1 MKSISILFK
10 ISNLKVILFIYVVLT
25 FGTICLSKTYYVST
39 KKGTDFNNGSK
50 DAPFKTIQFGIEK
63 LKEGDTLYLEEG
75 RYFINYPIK
84 LKSGI
89 HILAKKNEIVEI
101 HGTELK
107 NNWIQV
113 SNNLWKCNQQDSIL
127 QLFIENKPFFQAAYP
142 TINEGMKAL
151 QMGTFAVAFPNK
163 QLYIEGL
170 TQLKDSRN
178 LNILGIH
185 GKRLVGLN
193 GKVINQTNNTLNI
206 ENNAWYWDTT
216 ARIRKEYLDTGQAF
230 IFGSKDF
237 LDTDNEWYWENGELF
252 LQSNSNP
259 NNSIIEVRT
268 NKMILDLSNSS
279 NCSLTN
285 VNFFAANINLKNSR
299 NCVVNNCKFFYPTP
313 FFTFRQG
320 FEKFS
325 PNSSKGYE
333 DPENWNGNGPDWNK
347 YDGPETWNG
356 NGIEISGENNT
367 IENCYIAHSWGDG
380 LTVWGKGNQI
390 KNNIITDC
398 NWMGIDCAPLNIS
411 GTEHLIQNNEL
422 SYGGRSILIHRFLS
436 NSKILNNHIHH
447 GGIICND
454 QGLTYT
460 FWTDGKGTEIAY
472 NYLHDNLG
480 KTNHC
485 GIYLDNWTYNFNIH
499 HNIINNSGTA
509 ININKPHN
517 NHTIFNNTFYNNTYS
532 MGAWGPEGTT
542 IRNVK
547 TFNNITNTNKKERW
561 NYDSFYG
568 TEMDSNHVYFENNI
582 FIDPEN
588 HNFSLKKYSYPI
600 DKGITNEYTLPFK
613 GKAPDL
619 GAMES
624 DSEPIEYGSSIII
637 ENEQHYP
644 PKAPLKL
651 KLTNN
656 TPTATVLAWEYP
668 FNYIDSFYL
677 ERKIS
682 GDTFKIIAKLPALT
696 LNYNDSNQP
705 PGEYRYR
712 VKALNKYGISDPSNS
727 VEIFNPKF
735 ENSLFLDAENNDRNN
750 GTNKSGDVI
759 INNDNNDWICYKQVD
774 YGTRNLDACIVN
786 MAVPCEQAWQEIQLR
801 IDRPMGRMIGNL
813 TTTSTGGW
821 DKFEQRTFS
830 IEKISGKHDTYIKF
844 KGNQGLGTIDW
855 FNLYNSQGNVQKK
868 YPTDPICPQQRNTSR
883 LIPVTIYPNPSSEE
897 LAVAI
902 ENLET
907 SDINIKFASTEGI
920 LLLDKTETKQ
930 QPGTQ
935 EYYLHNHINIPSL
948 TKGIYHLQIT
958 ITGKRITQ
966 TKNYK
971 FIKN

>member
-1 MKSISILFK
+1 M
-10 ISNLKVILFIYVVLT
+10 LT
-25 FGTICLSKTYYVST
+25 NSVWSKTYFVS
-39 KKGTDFNNGSK
+39 KNGSNDNNGSINL
-50 DAPFKTIQFGIEK
+50 PFKTIQFSISK
-63 LKEGDTLYLEEG
+63 LEEGDTLYIKEG
-75 RYFINYPIK
+75 EYYISDKIK
-84 LKSGI
+84 LKSNTT
-89 HILAKKNEIVEI
+89 ILAYKNEKVTI

-107 NNWIQV
+107 KEWTLVQ
-113 SNNLWKCNQQDSIL
+113 NNLWKCTQKDSVI
-127 QLFIENKPFFQAAYP
+127 QLFIDGFPYFQASFP
-142 TINEGMKAL
+142 EIVENINAL
-151 QMGTFAVAFPNK
+151 KQGAFAVAYPNK
-163 QLYIEGL
+163 QIYIESL
-170 TQLKDSRN
+170 AQIDDKNNLKV
-178 LNILGIH
+178 LGIH
-185 GKRLVGLN
+185 GKKLVALN
-193 GKVINQTNNTLNI
+193 GKITNQNDKILSI

-230 IFGSKDF
+230 IFGSKQY
-237 LDTDNEWYWENGELF
+237 LDTENEWYWENGELF
-252 LQSNSNP
+252 LLSNSDP
-259 NNSIIEVRT
+259 NSKNVEVRT
-268 NKMILDLSNSS
+268 SKIILDLSNSS
-279 NCSLTN
+279 NCLLTN
-285 VNFFAANINLKNSR
+285 ITFFAANINLKNSN
-299 NCVVNNCKFFYPTP
+299 NCVVKKCNFLYPTP

-325 PNSSKGYE
+325 PNGANDYE
-333 DPENWNGNGPDWNK
+333 DPENWNGNGPDWSK

-356 NGIEISGENNT
+356 NGIEISGENNK

-398 NWMGIDCAPLNIS
+398 NWMGIECAPLNIS
-411 GTEHLIQNNEL
+411 GSDHLIQFNEL
-422 SYGGRSILIHRFLS
+422 SYGGRSILIHRYLS
-436 NSKILNNHIHH
+436 NSKILHNHIHH
-447 GGIICND
+447 GGLICND
-454 QGLTYT
+454 QGLTYA

-499 HNIINNSGTA
+499 HNIINNTGTG

-517 NHTIFNNTFYNNTYS
+517 NHSIYHNTLYNNTYS
-532 MGAWGPEGTT
+532 MGCWGPEGTS
-542 IRNVK
+542 IRNVT

-561 NYDSFYG
+561 NYDAFYG
-568 TEMDSNHVYFENNI
+568 TKMDSNHIYFDNNI

-588 HNFSLKKYSYPI
+588 HNFNLKKYSYPI
-600 DKGITNEYTLPFK
+600 DKGIINEYTSNFK

-619 GAMES
+619 GAIES
-624 DSEPIEYGSSIII
+624 ETDPIQYGSTLIV
-637 ENEQHYP
+637 ENEKHYT
-644 PKAPLKL
+644 PKSPLKL
-651 KLTNN
+651 KLVNN
-656 TPTATVLAWEYP
+656 TPTTTLLAWEYP
-668 FNYIDSFYL
+668 FNLIDSFYL
-677 ERKIS
+677 ERKLS
-682 GDTFKIIAKLPALT
+682 GDTFKIIAKLPAST
-696 LNYNDSNQP
+696 LSYNDSNQP

-712 VKALNKYGISDPSNS
+712 VKATNIYGISDPSNS
-727 VEIFNPKF
+727 VEIFNPIF

-759 INNDNNDWICYKQVD
+759 INNDNSDWICFKQVD
-774 YGTRNLDACIVN
+774 YGNQNFDACIVN

-801 IDRPMGRMIGNL
+801 IDRPMGRMIGSL
-813 TTTSTGGW
+813 ITTNTGGW
-821 DKFEQRTFS
+821 DKFEHRTFP
-830 IEKISGKHDTYIKF
+830 IEKITGKHDTYIKF
-844 KGNQGLGTIDW
+844 KGTQGLGTIDW
-855 FNLYNSQGNVQKK
+855 FNLYNSQGKVQKK
-868 YPTDPICPQQRNTSR
+868 YPTDPICPQQRITTR
-883 LIPVTIYPNPSSEE
+883 LIPITIYPNPSSEE

>member
-1 MKSISILFK
+1 MKFK
-10 ISNLKVILFIYVVLT
+10 IQLFLINLFIT
-25 FGTICLSKTYYVST
+25 FNYFSKTNYVS
-39 KKGTDFNNGSK
+39 NNGKENGLGTFEDPYNS
-50 DAPFKTIQFGIEK
+50 IEK
-63 LKEGDTLYLEEG
+63 ALINLNSGDTLYIRGGKYYEI
-75 RYFINYPIK
+75 INLKKKKFDKKTIIK
-84 LKSGI
+84 NYN
-89 HILAKKNEIVEI
+89 NEKVEI
-101 HGTELK
+101 LNLTILK
-107 NNWIQV
+107 NPKLV
-113 SNNLWKCNQQDSIL
+113 NNQLEYFSDKQILDVFDNEKNQIIASYPNRK
-127 QLFIENKPFFQAAYP
+127 ENKLDFNFGADAFAYNSGKIDINGSDKFDRAK
-142 TINEGMKAL
+142 TILCGIFGGKLISIADTIKSYSSYQNYL
-151 QMGTFAVAFPNK
+151 DSTFWFWK
-163 QLYIEGL
+163 I
-170 TQLKDSRN
+170 
-178 LNILGIH
+178 
-185 GKRLVGLN
+185 
-193 GKVINQTNNTLNI
+193 
-206 ENNAWYWDTT
+206 
-216 ARIRKEYLDTGQAF
+216 KEYTDSGK
-230 IFGSKDF
+230 IFLLNNKDF
-237 LDTDNEWYWENGELF
+237 LDDKNEWYYEKNQLFYIPENIENPEFNEL
-252 LQSNSNP
+252 
-259 NNSIIEVRT
+259 EVRT
-268 NKMILDLSNSS
+268 EKYILDLSYSTNISIIGLEFFAGKINIQNSKNIELN
-279 NCSLTN
+279 NCSIKY
-285 VNFFAANINLKNSR
+285 A
-299 NCVVNNCKFFYPTP
+299 TP
-313 FFTFRQG
+313 FFTFKNG
-320 FEKFS
+320 FEKYS
-325 PNSSKGYE
+325 PLPNKNPTPPESWKEEGPDWE
-333 DPENWNGNGPDWNK
+333 NLNLPENWK
-347 YDGPETWNG
+347 G
-356 NGIEISGENNT
+356 NGIEVSGENNV
-367 IENCYIAHSWGDG
+367 IENCYIAHTWGDG
-380 LTVWGKGNQI
+380 ITVWGNNHVI
-390 KNNIITDC
+390 NNNIITDF
-398 NWMGIDCAPLNIS
+398 NWIGNDCSGISIS
-411 GTEHLIQNNEL
+411 GIGHEVANNEI
-422 SYGGRSILIHRFLS
+422 SYGGRSLITHSYLMK
-436 NSKILNNHIHH
+436 SKIINNHIHH
-447 GGIICND
+447 GGLICND
-454 QGLTYT
+454 QGLTYA

-480 KTNHC
+480 KKNHC
-485 GIYLDNWTYNFNIH
+485 GVYLDNWTYNFNIH
-499 HNIINNSGTA
+499 HNIINNTGTG
-509 ININKPHN
+509 ININKPNN
-517 NHTIFNNTFYNNTYS
+517 NHTIYNNTLYNNTYS
-532 MGAWGPEGTT
+532 MGSWGPEGTT
-542 IRNVK
+542 IQNVK

-561 NYDSFYG
+561 NYDAFYG
-568 TEMDSNHVYFENNI
+568 TKMDSNHIYFENNI

-600 DKGITNEYTLPFK
+600 DKGITNEYTIPFN

-619 GAMES
+619 GARES
-624 DSEPIEYGSSIII
+624 NSEPIEYGASIIV

-651 KLTNN
+651 KLINN
-656 TPTATVLAWEYP
+656 TPTTTVLAWEYP

-712 VKALNKYGISDPSNS
+712 VKAVNKYGLSDPSNS
-727 VEIFNPKF
+727 VEIFNPKY

-759 INNDNNDWICYKQVD
+759 TNNDNNDWICYKQVD
-774 YGTRNLDACIVN
+774 YGTQNFDACIVN

-821 DKFEQRTFS
+821 DKFEQKTFP

-855 FNLYNSQGNVQKK
+855 FNLYNSQGNIQKK

-883 LIPVTIYPNPSSEE
+883 LIPITVYPNPSSEE